1 MTLSTVEQYD
11 PGVDVDA
18 EVAAL
23 TRRIAADGPRLPLAA
38 AVPDEA
44 AAREAA
50 RRAVAD
56 LIDKRALDALLAQ
69 V

>member
-23 TRRIAADGPRLPLAA
+23 TRRIAADGPRAA
-38 AVPDEA
+38 FGGGGAGRGGGA
-44 AAREAA
+44 
-50 RRAVAD
+50 
-56 LIDKRALDALLAQ
+56 
-69 V
+69 